1 MRRISNVS
9 TCAQIIAHIDTD
21 TYIYTYKL
29 QVLTEAL
36 PGLLASLSFRKSM
49 KWGRGDVA
57 FSRPVRWLLA
67 LMGETEL
74 PFVWAGLQAG
84 RTTRLL
90 RNADQAEAQVGYD
103 FLMVRW

>member
-1 MRRISNVS
+1 M
-9 TCAQIIAHIDTD
+9 
-21 TYIYTYKL
+21 
-29 QVLTEAL
+29 
-36 PGLLASLSFRKSM
+36 
-49 KWGRGDVA
+49 A